1 MNATTPLPSFASD
14 NYSGAHP
21 AVLDALVA
29 ANVGAEPA
37 YGADSHTA
45 RFTEVIR
52 GHFGENAEAFPVF
65 NGTGANVLGLQAA
78 LPRWGAVI
86 CADSAH
92 INVDENAAPERVGG
106 MKLLTVPG
114 VDGKITPELIE
125 RHAWGW
131 GDPHRAQPLAV
142 SISQATELGSVY
154 APEEIRAIADAAHR
168 HGMVLHMDGSRLS
181 NAAAHLGAGLGEL
194 TSDLGVDVLSLGGT
208 KNGILYGEAVV
219 VLTPG
224 VAPGMEYLRKINMQ
238 LGSKMR
244 FLSAQLNALY
254 EGELWRDSAAHAN
267 AMATRL
273 RAGLDRFAA
282 GGTAIE
288 FLAPTESNAVFAS
301 LPPHVTA
308 ALHRDFH
315 FYDWPGVPGAVR
327 LMCAFDTREEDVD
340 ALLSAAEAA
349 L

>member
-21 AVLDALVA
+21 AVFDAMLA
-29 ANVGAEPA
+29 ANAGPEPA
-37 YGADSHTA
+37 YGDDSHTA
-45 RFTEVIR
+45 RFAEIVR
-52 GHFGENAEAFPVF
+52 GHFGPDAQAFPVF
-65 NGTGANVLGLQAA
+65 NGTGANVLALQAA
-78 LPRWGAVI
+78 LPRWGGVI
-86 CADSAH
+86 CADTAH
-92 INVDENAAPERVGG
+92 INTDENAAPERVGG

-131 GDPHRAQPLAV
+131 GDQHRAQALAV
-142 SISQATELGSVY
+142 SISQSTEFGTAY
-154 APEEIRAIADAAHR
+154 AAEEIRAIADAAHR

-181 NAAAHLGAGLGEL
+181 NAAAHLGAELGEL
-194 TSDLGVDVLSLGGT
+194 TTELGVDLLSLGGT

-224 VAPGMEYLRKINMQ
+224 VAPGIEYLRKINLQ

-254 EGELWRDSAAHAN
+254 GTELWRESAAHAN

-273 RAGLDRFAA
+273 RAGLAELAGDGAA
-282 GGTAIE
+282 GIE
-288 FLAPTESNAVFAS
+288 FLAPTEANAVFAR
-301 LPPHVTA
+301 LPEAMTA
-308 ALHRDFH
+308 ALHREFH

-340 ALLSAAEAA
+340 ALL
-349 L
+349 